1 MMKRGNSMLSHS
13 QVVGI
18 VWLIV
23 VSVVIVAVV
32 IFSPEGAEEAAAS
45 DTSSAS
51 NRVKLE
57 KMEDSVYRS
66 RGVGKRQWRRTDGT
80 ARYPSKRGEV
90 RRDTGSYYAVTSPS
104 PTRQPLTVELNG
116 ADTTTLQ
123 LLHGIGPVFARRIV
137 RYRERL
143 GGFTS
148 TEQLL
153 EVYGFTPQ
161 LLDHIRPYLRLDA
174 DSLRRINVNTMSLK
188 QLIKHPYMDY
198 YFARDLVRLRSRG
211 VTFASPDDL
220 RIIPSCNDTLLTRL
234 LPYLDFGQ

>member
-45 DTSSAS
+45 DTSSVS

-80 ARYPSKRGEV
+80 ARYPSKRGVV
-90 RRDTGSYYAVTSPS
+90 RRDTGSRYAVTSPS

-161 LLDHIRPYLRLDA
+161 LLDHIRPYLRLDGEEYTL
-174 DSLRRINVNTMSLK
+174 SS
-188 QLIKHPYMDY
+188 HPFDPCTYIRKNSRVVITIRNAFEIYMREG
-198 YFARDLVRLRSRG
+198 FRGLARQS
-211 VTFASPDDL
+211 
-220 RIIPSCNDTLLTRL
+220 
-234 LPYLDFGQ
+234 